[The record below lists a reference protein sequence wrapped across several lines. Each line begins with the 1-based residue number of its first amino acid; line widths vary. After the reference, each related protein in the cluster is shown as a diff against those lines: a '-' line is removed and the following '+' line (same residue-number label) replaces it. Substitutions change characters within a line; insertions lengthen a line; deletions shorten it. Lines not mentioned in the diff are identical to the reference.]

1 MIKQKHDLR
10 KIIAILFASFLVS
23 CGKSVVSSRDAIVKK
38 IEINNNSK
46 NPEKYRIYAEYLEGP
61 LYISDITDARSQ
73 TNEFE
78 LLTDTKYNV
87 GDTISLSK

>member
-1 MIKQKHDLR
+1 MK
-10 KIIAILFASFLVS
+10 KIIAILFTAFLVS
-23 CGKSVVSSRDAIVKK
+23 CGNSVVSSRDAIVKK

-87 GDTISLSK
+87 GDTINLSK